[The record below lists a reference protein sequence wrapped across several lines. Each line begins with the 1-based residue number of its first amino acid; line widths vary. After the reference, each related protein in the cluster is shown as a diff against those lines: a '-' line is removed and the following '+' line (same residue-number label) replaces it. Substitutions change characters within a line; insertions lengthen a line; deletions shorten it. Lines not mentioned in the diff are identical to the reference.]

1 LFKSVHNYAKI
12 AQKTNF
18 PLAVTAII
26 ATFATLKNLAMNIR
40 REYEIAFV
48 GLKPG
53 DHLFSYQIGD
63 KFFTTYG
70 EQDFSDCQATVNL
83 KLEKNNGFMML
94 RFDVG
99 GTVNTNCDRCGNP
112 LLLQLWDE
120 FKVMVKLVDDPAKM
134 NEQEEDPD
142 VHYIGRGESHLYVG
156 DWIYEFINLAIPFQK
171 MCGEDEEGSKCN
183 QEVLAKLRKMEE
195 DVKTDANPIWKG
207 LDQFKNLD

>member
-1 LFKSVHNYAKI
+1 
-12 AQKTNF
+12 
-18 PLAVTAII
+18 LAIPALI

-48 GLKPG
+48 GLTPG
-53 DHLFSYQIGD
+53 DHNFSYQIGE

-120 FKVMVKLVDDPAKM
+120 FKVMVKMVDDPTPM

-142 VHYIGRGESHLYVG
+142 VFYISKGESHLYVA

-171 MCGEDEEGSKCN
+171 MCGEDEQGGSKCN
-183 QEVLAKLRKMEE
+183 QEVLAKLKKMED